1 MKILAC
7 SDIHIG
13 RIPSIPDTSL
23 ASSVSAWDAIVEQ
36 ALDKHVDVVVLSGD
50 VVDQDDAW
58 FEAYGPLLK
67 QLKRLQEHD
76 IKVIAV
82 AGNHDAKVFPKLA
95 QESDAICMLGLGGMW
110 EHLDYHGVR
119 FIGWSFP
126 SSSYRIDPFEQFDT
140 GLLDFDGPILG
151 LLHCDI
157 GGQTGSS
164 NYAPV
169 NQFRIESISTPLWIL
184 GHIHAHRTGK
194 NWLYCGSP
202 YALDPSEKNSHG
214 AWFLDQNGS
223 NWNPPEFIQLCP
235 YRFERCEVPLDT
247 DTTADN
253 VHGYLIQ
260 ALESHAD
267 TIAKEGFVGK
277 LYCHLTFTGI
287 VQPRF
292 DLKSIL
298 KSELLDSLAI
308 ALDNLIEIR
317 PMGSYEDRTE
327 IEIDLE
333 SLAKGVGPKAQ
344 LAHQL
349 LTLNTSD
356 KLVEQVR
363 ELEKSSFQTPAFFQL
378 KSHAQ
383 VHEPEHILHIIRQA
397 GMRLLRSMLAQGE

>member
-184 GHIHAHRTGK
+184 GHIHAHRTVKTG
-194 NWLYCGSP
+194 CTA
-202 YALDPSEKNSHG
+202 ALRMRLIPVRKIPMEPG
-214 AWFLDQNGS
+214 FLTRTDQ
-223 NWNPPEFIQLCP
+223 
-235 YRFERCEVPLDT
+235 
-247 DTTADN
+247 
-253 VHGYLIQ
+253 
-260 ALESHAD
+260 
-267 TIAKEGFVGK
+267 
-277 LYCHLTFTGI
+277 TGI
-287 VQPRF
+287 PLNSF
-292 DLKSIL
+292 NCAPTDLNDVKCLLIPIL
-298 KSELLDSLAI
+298 LPTMYTVISYKPLNRMPTQSQRKVLSVSYTAI
-308 ALDNLIEIR
+308 
-317 PMGSYEDRTE
+317 
-327 IEIDLE
+327 
-333 SLAKGVGPKAQ
+333 
-344 LAHQL
+344 
-349 LTLNTSD
+349 
-356 KLVEQVR
+356 
-363 ELEKSSFQTPAFFQL
+363 
-378 KSHAQ
+378 
-383 VHEPEHILHIIRQA
+383 
-397 GMRLLRSMLAQGE
+397 